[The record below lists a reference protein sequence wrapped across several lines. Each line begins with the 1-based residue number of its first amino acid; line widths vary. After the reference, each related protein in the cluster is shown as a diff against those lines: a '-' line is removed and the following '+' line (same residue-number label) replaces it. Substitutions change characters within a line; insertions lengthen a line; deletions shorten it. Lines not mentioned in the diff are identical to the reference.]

1 LRHASGAGGG
11 GREGWQSGSLL
22 GKGGGWPVGS
32 RQPDAYVMH
41 GGAGK
46 VSACIRYMGGWIGAC
61 WWGQVFELA
70 RVRFAAHIRCR
81 CVGRVGLCFGF
92 ILEGGGVDTLFV

>member
-1 LRHASGAGGG
+1 
-11 GREGWQSGSLL
+11 
-22 GKGGGWPVGS
+22 VGS